1 MTRTASKGD
10 KVKVHYTGSLDDGT
24 VFDSSKERDPLQF
37 RLGENQLITGFENA
51 VFGMAIGEE
60 KKVRIPAKDAYGD
73 RVGDLVKSVDKKYL
87 PKHIEPEVGMQLQVG
102 ENEEMTI
109 VTIAE
114 VSEKSVLLDANHPLA
129 GKILN
134 FQIELIDII

>member
-1 MTRTASKGD
+1 MSRTASKGD
-10 KVKVHYTGSLDDGT
+10 KVKVHYIGSLDDGT
-24 VFDSSKERDPLQF
+24 VFDSSRERDPLQF

-51 VFGMAIGEE
+51 VFGMTIGEE
-60 KKVRIPAKDAYGD
+60 KKVRIPPKEAYGD
-73 RVGDLVKSVDKKYL
+73 RINDLVKAVDKKYL

-114 VSEKSVLLDANHPLA
+114 VNDKSVLLDANHPLA
-129 GKILN
+129 GKMLN
-134 FQIELIDII
+134 FQIELVDII

>member
-1 MTRTASKGD
+1 MSRTASKGD
-10 KVKVHYTGSLDDGT
+10 KVKVHYIGSLDDGT
-24 VFDSSKERDPLQF
+24 VFDSSRERDPLQF

-51 VFGMAIGEE
+51 VFGMTIGEE
-60 KKVRIPAKDAYGD
+60 KKVRSPPKEAYGD
-73 RVGDLVKSVDKKYL
+73 RINDLVKAVDKKYL

-114 VSEKSVLLDANHPLA
+114 VNDKSVLLDANHPLA
-129 GKILN
+129 GKMLN
-134 FQIELIDII
+134 FQIELVDII